1 MAMSSAVVLA
11 VDQSET
17 LLQRSR
23 LMFQVFWPNFKKK
36 NNRNKIVIIAVS
48 FIVVF

>member
-36 NNRNKIVIIAVS
+36 IIEIKLLLLL
-48 FIVVF
+48 FRLL

>member
-23 LMFQVFWPNFKKK
+23 LMFQVIWSNFKKK
-36 NNRNKIVIIAVS
+36 IIEIKLLLLL
-48 FIVVF
+48 FRLL

>member
-23 LMFQVFWPNFKKK
+23 LMFQVFWSNLKK
-36 NNRNKIVIIAVS
+36 NRNKIVIIAVS